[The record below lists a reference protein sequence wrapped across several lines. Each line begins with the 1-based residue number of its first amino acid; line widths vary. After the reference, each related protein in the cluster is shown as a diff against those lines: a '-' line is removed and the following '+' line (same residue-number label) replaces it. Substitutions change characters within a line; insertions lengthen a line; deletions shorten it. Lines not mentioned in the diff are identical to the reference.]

1 MKKRLEYIDTLRVL
15 ACFLVILTH
24 SAMPAVNS
32 TDGIWYFSYS
42 FVSSPSSELFLAL
55 SGAVLLPVKVSM
67 KEFYK
72 RRFLKLL
79 PPVLFWSVLIILI
92 YILLGKAS
100 VEDGIIT
107 LSQIFIKPVIG
118 VYWFIYVI
126 IGLYLLAP
134 IISKWL
140 IDASQRQVEFFLLL
154 WSFNLIMPYINLFI
168 PNIFQQ
174 TGSHYWMLNYFGG
187 FLGYWM
193 LGYYL
198 RRFPILIG
206 LNKRFITI
214 SILFFCYCL
223 FIGFM
228 KINNQNVGEYIDN
241 LQIGS
246 ALGVI
251 LLFTIIQNLTHI
263 PNRIQSLIAL
273 IAKYSFG
280 IYLVHIIIARE
291 LVWRLF
297 EHMRFSPLLETPTIA
312 FISLILSF
320 FVLYFLSKLPF
331 GKYIT
336 GVGK

>member
-1 MKKRLEYIDTLRVL
+1 MKKRLDYIDILRVL

-32 TDGIWYFSYS
+32 TDGIWCFSYS
-42 FVSSPSSELFLAL
+42 LVSSPSSELFLAL

-79 PPVLFWSVLIILI
+79 PPVLIWSVLIIFI
-92 YILLGKAS
+92 YILLGKTS
-100 VEDGIIT
+100 IENGIIT

-140 IDASQRQVEFFLLL
+140 IDASRRQVEFFLLL
-154 WSFNLIMPYINLFI
+154 WSFNLIMPYLNLFI
-168 PNIFQQ
+168 PDILQQ

-198 RRFPILIG
+198 RWFPISIG

-214 SILFFCYCL
+214 FILFFCYC
-223 FIGFM
+223 
-228 KINNQNVGEYIDN
+228 DN
-241 LQIGS
+241 L
-246 ALGVI
+246 
-251 LLFTIIQNLTHI
+251 
-263 PNRIQSLIAL
+263 
-273 IAKYSFG
+273 
-280 IYLVHIIIARE
+280 
-291 LVWRLF
+291 
-297 EHMRFSPLLETPTIA
+297 
-312 FISLILSF
+312 
-320 FVLYFLSKLPF
+320 
-331 GKYIT
+331 
-336 GVGK
+336 

>member
-1 MKKRLEYIDTLRVL
+1 MKKRLDYIDILRVL

-32 TDGIWYFSYS
+32 TDGIWCFSYS
-42 FVSSPSSELFLAL
+42 LVSSPSSELFLAL

-79 PPVLFWSVLIILI
+79 PPVLIWSVLIIFI
-92 YILLGKAS
+92 YILLDKTS
-100 VEDGIIT
+100 IENGIIT

-118 VYWFIYVI
+118 VYWFIYII

-140 IDASQRQVEFFLLL
+140 IDASRRQVEFFLLL
-154 WSFNLIMPYINLFI
+154 WSFNLIMPYLNLFI
-168 PNIFQQ
+168 PDIFQQ

-198 RRFPILIG
+198 RWFPISIG

-214 SILFFCYCL
+214 FILFFCYCL
-223 FIGFM
+223 FIGYM
-228 KINNQNVGEYIDN
+228 KITNQNVEEYTDN

-251 LLFTIIQNLTHI
+251 LLFTMIQHLTHI
-263 PNRIQSLIAL
+263 PKKLKSLIAQ
-273 IAKYSFG
+273 ISKYSFG
-280 IYLVHIIIARE
+280 IYLVHIIIVRE
-291 LVWRLF
+291 LVWRFF
-297 EHMRFSPLLETPTIA
+297 EHIRFTPLLETPTIA
-312 FISLILSF
+312 LISLSLSF
-320 FVLYFLSKLPF
+320 LILYFLSKLPY

-336 GVGK
+336 GVG